1 MMQSAT
7 VRAVCSEFG
16 IEIVPA
22 NVQPMPGQ
30 TRALATLE
38 RIMEKYGE
46 GHLRLVVATM
56 AETTGNQGFINEY
69 SAWAVSDLI
78 RANAEWIE
86 NNAEEWFQAWDKVPL
101 GFLMWQC
108 QQLYGFVTQRQALAG
123 MLYLLL
129 SGMNP
134 TRKPEETMGYAW
146 MSRLRNYQDQ
156 RLRAALEAA

>member
-1 MMQSAT
+1 MMQSAK
-7 VRAVCSEFG
+7 VRTICSEFG
-16 IEIVPA
+16 IAIVPA

-30 TRALATLE
+30 TRALGTLE
-38 RIMEKYGE
+38 RIMARHGE

-78 RANAEWIE
+78 RANADWIE
-86 NNAEEWFQAWDKVPL
+86 DHAEEWFQAWDKIPL

-146 MSRLRNYQDQ
+146 MNRLRTSQEE
-156 RLRAALEAA
+156 RLNAALEAA